1 MHFTLD
7 SPVLLGAIRHAHA
20 LHLVALPVGE
30 RCLPACMH
38 ACMHACRYWHLT
50 ALHPPPWC
58 A

>member
-38 ACMHACRYWHLT
+38 ACRYWHLT